1 MHTSKTVV
9 FLAFAASISAYNWD
23 TELDAR
29 DIDDYLTA
37 QELVVRAAKGGRA
50 GSWGRGAERGV
61 NAAGNVGT
69 ALTGVADFGNMIRG
83 NGNGKRDLEAAELF
97 VRTARGGG
105 GRGGGARSGSAA
117 QWGRRVERGSDAAG
131 NVGTAL
137 NGVADIGKMIKG
149 QGKRD
154 LEFEELMARAAAAR
168 GGRAGSWGRG
178 AERGANAAGNVGT
191 ALTGVADFGNMIRGN
206 GKRDLED
213 LLFDDSELFAREEFE
228 FEDFEY

>member
-29 DIDDYLTA
+29 DIDDYLAA
-37 QELVVRAAKGGRA
+37 QDLVVRAAKGGAARGGSA
-50 GSWGRGAERGV
+50 ASWGRRIERGS
-61 NAAGNVGT
+61 NTAGNVGT

-83 NGNGKRDLEAAELF
+83 GGN
-97 VRTARGGG
+97 
-105 GRGGGARSGSAA
+105 
-117 QWGRRVERGSDAAG
+117 
-131 NVGTAL
+131 
-137 NGVADIGKMIKG
+137 
-149 QGKRD
+149 GKRD
-154 LEFEELMARAAAAR
+154 LEFEELMARAAKGGAAR
-168 GGRAGSWGRG
+168 GGNAASWGRRI
-178 AERGANAAGNVGT
+178 ERGSNAAGNVGT

-228 FEDFEY
+228 FEDLEY